1 MYLVRS
7 ATNIYFLQSHI
18 LDADLGENID
28 RYCIKTDIPV
38 LLSKKQKQNKQA
50 KKNQKTINYNI
61 RSEYKKNTYT
71 TVCGQKYC
79 NM

>member
-7 ATNIYFLQSHI
+7 ATNIYVLQSHI

-38 LLSKKQKQNKQA
+38 LLKQKAKAKQTNKRKPQ
-50 KKNQKTINYNI
+50 KK
-61 RSEYKKNTYT
+61 
-71 TVCGQKYC
+71 
-79 NM
+79 